1 LAHILANKFT
11 AHDFM
16 KTLTKEV
23 DQADIDQTIKKAF
36 DLFKI
41 KEQELPRYTDPEQF
55 GRNFKRC
62 DRMEYAHTRYS
73 VTSSANE

>member
-1 LAHILANKFT
+1 
-11 AHDFM
+11 M
-16 KTLTKEV
+16 KTLTKESV
-23 DQADIDQTIKKAF
+23 QTDYEREIRESF

-41 KEQELPRYTDPEQF
+41 KEQELPRYTNPEQF

>member
-1 LAHILANKFT
+1 
-11 AHDFM
+11 M
-16 KTLTKEV
+16 KTLMEKV
-23 DQADIDQTIKKAF
+23 DQAGSEREIRKSF

-41 KEQELPRYTDPEQF
+41 KEQELPHYANPEQF

>member
-1 LAHILANKFT
+1 
-11 AHDFM
+11 M
-16 KTLTKEV
+16 KTPTKEAV
-23 DQADIDQTIKKAF
+23 QTDYEREIKKSF

-41 KEQELPRYTDPEQF
+41 KEQELPHYTNPEQF

>member
-1 LAHILANKFT
+1 
-11 AHDFM
+11 M
-16 KTLTKEV
+16 ETLTKEV
-23 DQADIDQTIKKAF
+23 NHSNGEQEIKKSF
-36 DLFKI
+36 DLFRI
-41 KEQELPRYTDPEQF
+41 KEQELPRYTNPEQF

>member
-1 LAHILANKFT
+1 
-11 AHDFM
+11 M
-16 KTLTKEV
+16 KTPTKEAV
-23 DQADIDQTIKKAF
+23 QPDSEQEIRESF
-36 DLFKI
+36 ELFKI
-41 KEQELPRYTDPEQF
+41 KEQELPRYTNPEQF